1 MTQLLPPKKEVALA
15 LLERSNVDVYLD
27 PRAKGVVV
35 PPQFRKEPRLIL
47 KIGLNMPVPIPDL
60 RLDDES
66 MSCTLSFNRSP
77 FYCVVPWTSVFAMV
91 GEDGRGMVWPDDV
104 PQELAVK
111 VVEPTEGAASRDRG
125 DGPATSTSASSS
137 SNGTGSNGT
146 GPAATGRRGESS
158 RRASTR
164 DRAAQA
170 QADDSADRPAS
181 ASSRGGAAG
190 KAGKRKKKEE
200 GPPRPVLVA
209 VPNAPSVSTVPPVT
223 SASSEVTSEASGSE
237 RPRAS
242 ERPREIRQ
250 PPESRRP
257 ANPDGSRPR
266 DGVSAVPSRPRQ
278 PAPPSQR
285 RPPPPGTSGQG
296 ADGPARPKRE
306 LPPYLRV
313 VK

>member
-60 RLDDES
+60 RLDEES

-77 FYCVVPWTSVFAMV
+77 FYCVVPWSSVFAMV

-111 VVEPTEGAASRDRG
+111 VVEPGDPVDARAGPSRSLSEVAAPS
-125 DGPATSTSASSS
+125 SASS
-137 SNGTGSNGT
+137 
-146 GPAATGRRGESS
+146 AAARRGGGARGAAARTPVTGDDAAAERPPSS
-158 RRASTR
+158 RA
-164 DRAAQA
+164 
-170 QADDSADRPAS
+170 
-181 ASSRGGAAG
+181 AAG
-190 KAGKRKKKEE
+190 AGNGKGGKKKKKDE
-200 GPPRPVLVA
+200 GRPVLVA
-209 VPNAPSVSTVPPVT
+209 VPSEPSTGSSGTDSSRSPRSPGAPAPLREAQRERLGDAPP
-223 SASSEVTSEASGSE
+223 
-237 RPRAS
+237 
-242 ERPREIRQ
+242 
-250 PPESRRP
+250 
-257 ANPDGSRPR
+257 PR
-266 DGVSAVPSRPRQ
+266 DGVSAIPSRPRQ
-278 PAPPSQR
+278 PSPAQR
-285 RPPPPGTSGQG
+285 RPDGTI
-296 ADGPARPKRE
+296 ARPKRE

>member
-60 RLDDES
+60 RVDDDS
-66 MSCTLSFNRSP
+66 MSCTLSFNRTP
-77 FYCVVPWTSVFAMV
+77 FYCVVPWSSVFAMV

-111 VVEPTEGAASRDRG
+111 VVEPGEGEAA
-125 DGPATSTSASSS
+125 PA
-137 SNGTGSNGT
+137 
-146 GPAATGRRGESS
+146 
-158 RRASTR
+158 
-164 DRAAQA
+164 
-170 QADDSADRPAS
+170 
-181 ASSRGGAAG
+181 SRGGAASTPGPAAASSG
-190 KAGKRKKKEE
+190 KGRGRAARERPTDDVAERPASDRKGGAGKGKRKKKEE
-200 GPPRPVLVA
+200 GAPSARPVLVA
-209 VPNAPSVSTVPPVT
+209 VPSLNA
-223 SASSEVTSEASGSE
+223 ASSSPAPDAAAKVGGETAA
-237 RPRAS
+237 PS

-250 PPESRRP
+250 PPGSRRP
-257 ANPDGSRPR
+257 APPPR
-266 DGVSAVPSRPRQ
+266 DGVSALPRRPRQ
-278 PAPPSQR
+278 PPP
-285 RPPPPGTSGQG
+285 
-296 ADGPARPKRE
+296 ADGQARPKRE

>member
-77 FYCVVPWTSVFAMV
+77 FYCVVPWPSVFAMV

-111 VVEPTEGAASRDRG
+111 VVDPGSDARVPPDR
-125 DGPATSTSASSS
+125 
-137 SNGTGSNGT
+137 
-146 GPAATGRRGESS
+146 ESS
-158 RRASTR
+158 AGAMRSRTAKKGQGAVAS
-164 DRAAQA
+164 
-170 QADDSADRPAS
+170 ADDAKD
-181 ASSRGGAAG
+181 SSRGN
-190 KAGKRKKKEE
+190 GKRGGKKKKDE
-200 GPPRPVLVA
+200 RPVLVA
-209 VPNAPSVSTVPPVT
+209 VSSDRSPESTKEGKPSSSKPGRNAKAEPAPASSPAPESAAAG
-223 SASSEVTSEASGSE
+223 SASA
-237 RPRAS
+237 PPAA
-242 ERPREIRQ
+242 RE
-250 PPESRRP
+250 
-257 ANPDGSRPR
+257 GSRPATPS
-266 DGVSAVPSRPRQ
+266 GAVPQRPAG
-278 PAPPSQR
+278 AP
-285 RPPPPGTSGQG
+285 
-296 ADGPARPKRE
+296 RPKRE